1 LALGATEYFHY
12 DERGLLSEVIVN
24 GITRAEYEYNA
35 LGRLVQQIDR
45 NAAGAIV
52 FDLCDPYGN
61 AGSVQGSVRG

>member
-1 LALGATEYFHY
+1 
-12 DERGLLSEVIVN
+12 LLSEVIVN